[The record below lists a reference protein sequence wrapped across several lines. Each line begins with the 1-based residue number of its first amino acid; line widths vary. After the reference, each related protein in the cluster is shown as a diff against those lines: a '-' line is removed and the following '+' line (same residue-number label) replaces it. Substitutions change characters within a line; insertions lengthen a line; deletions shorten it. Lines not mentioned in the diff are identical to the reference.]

1 MIKEA
6 STTDYQRLL
15 STTKGIRAAGRW
27 LARSGA
33 LHQFLLANEQLRE
46 IDTVIAE
53 AAAGILQR

>member
-15 STTKGIRAAGRW
+15 STTKGIRAVGRW

-33 LHQFLLANEQLRE
+33 LHQFSLASEQLRE

-53 AAAGILQR
+53 AAAGIPQK

>member
-6 STTDYQRLL
+6 STIDYQRLL

-33 LHQFLLANEQLRE
+33 LHQFSLANEQLRE
-46 IDTVIAE
+46 INTVIAE
-53 AAAGILQR
+53 AAAGIPQK